1 MKNKVFCV
9 GKDTH
14 DIKVD
19 DLKNFGLTWGCSNA
33 YGNWIPD
40 RLVNIDVGLSHE
52 IYRSG
57 YCIENECYFWEWV
70 KHDASFLSNLRG
82 NDDLIDHRIL
92 RYMDEAER
100 HDGAEKFVIHGFQ
113 LFRTKQILDKLE
125 GNSQEYI
132 DKIIDASAATSYPKI
147 WLTWCQPEDK
157 AYSTSIYS
165 LKQIW
170 AMSHFM
176 TYPED
181 RLLGEE
187 ALSVFLASFYDY
199 ADEIFLLGHN
209 ISKEKWKK
217 EAEQLKF
224 VCQSYPDIN
233 YYKVEN
239 TYWPEHI
246 DLHGIE
252 NLKFITQDVMW
263 EKVLQSSPNDED
275 VPWTIP
281 QRGIF
286 LRLLPSDLPM
296 SDTVGMMAV
305 SVKHDFYSQRG
316 KMLEVD
322 YADI

>member
-1 MKNKVFCV
+1 MKNKVFCI
-9 GKDTH
+9 GKDIH

-19 DLKNFGLTWGCSNA
+19 DLKQFGLTWGCSNA
-33 YGNWIPD
+33 YGLWIPD
-40 RLVNIDVGLSHE
+40 RLVNTDVGLSHE

-57 YCIENECYFWEWV
+57 YCVENECYFWEWV
-70 KHDASFLSNLRG
+70 AHDASYLANLRG
-82 NDDLIDHRIL
+82 DDDLIDHRIL
-92 RYMDEAER
+92 RYMDETER
-100 HDGAEKFVIHGFQ
+100 HEGAEKFVIHGFE

-125 GNSQEYI
+125 GSSEEYI
-132 DKIIDASAATSYPKI
+132 DKVIEASAATSYPKI
-147 WLTWCQPEDK
+147 WLTWCQPKDK

-170 AMSHFM
+170 GINHFM

-181 RLLGEE
+181 RLLEEE
-187 ALSVFLASFYDY
+187 ALSVFLASFYDD
-199 ADEIFLLGHN
+199 ADEIFILGHN
-209 ISKEKWKK
+209 VESKKWNKK
-217 EAEQLKF
+217 AEQLKF
-224 VCQSYPDIN
+224 VCQAYPDIK

-246 DLHGIE
+246 EIE
-252 NLKFITQDVMW
+252 NLEFITQDQMW
-263 EKVLQSSPNDED
+263 EQVLQSSPNAED

-305 SVKHDFYSQRG
+305 STKQEFYSQRD
-316 KMLEVD
+316 KN
-322 YADI
+322 ADL